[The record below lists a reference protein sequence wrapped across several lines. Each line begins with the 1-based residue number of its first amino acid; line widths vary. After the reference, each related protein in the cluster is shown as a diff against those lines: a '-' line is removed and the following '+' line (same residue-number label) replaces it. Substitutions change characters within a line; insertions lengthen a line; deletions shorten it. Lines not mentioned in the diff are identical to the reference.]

1 MDFWSKLKKGDNLYL
16 LIPIFPVGKQI
27 CEYKYQETKVIN
39 MKEYKFIYRLTFK
52 YTDENGKRIKVN
64 LAINKNKCDLLY
76 LPVLRETE
84 WARDVTIKYGDLI
97 VTTFDNK
104 LSINL
109 LVDLMID
116 NRINECESIIENYK
130 NEISDLET
138 IKRNY
143 CIYNSMYE

>member
-16 LIPIFPVGKQI
+16 LIPIYPVGKQI

>member
-52 YTDENGKRIKVN
+52 YTDENGKRIKIN

>member
-16 LIPIFPVGKQI
+16 LIPIYPVGKQI

-84 WARDVTIKYGDLI
+84 WARDITIKYGDLI
-97 VTTFDNK
+97 VTTFNDK

>member
-16 LIPIFPVGKQI
+16 LIPIFHVGKQI

-52 YTDENGKRIKVN
+52 YTDEYGKRIKVN
-64 LAINKNKCDLLY
+64 LAINKNKCSFPE

-84 WARDVTIKYGDLI
+84 WARELEIKYGDFI
-97 VTTFDNK
+97 ISPIDDK
-104 LSINL
+104 LTLCL

-116 NRINECESIIENYK
+116 NRINEYESIIETYK
-130 NEISDLET
+130 NNISDLEN
-138 IKRNY
+138 IKRNHR
-143 CIYNSMYE
+143 IYE